1 MKAPELISERLF
13 FEPLGEAHLSNEY
26 VYWMN
31 DPEVN
36 IYLESG
42 GDYSLKKLELFLKQV
57 ESKSMLFWAIRIKE
71 SGKHIGNIK
80 IDPVNERNRTGESGI
95 LIGDKKEWGKG
106 NATEASNTI
115 LEFCFSDNVKLR
127 KVTLGVV
134 AENESA
140 VQLYGKLGFIQEGLL
155 KKQALHMNKWCDV
168 IRMAIFNP
176 SLKF

>member
-1 MKAPELISERLF
+1 LKAPELISERLF

-36 IYLESG
+36 MYLESR
-42 GDYSLKKLELFLKQV
+42 GDYSLKKLELFLKNV
-57 ESKSMLFWAIRIKE
+57 ESNSILFWAIRLKD

-80 IDPVNERNRTGESGI
+80 IDPVNERSRIGEYGI

-106 NATEASNTI
+106 YATEASKAI
-115 LEFCFSDNVKLR
+115 LDFCFSENVQLR

-134 AENESA
+134 VENESA
-140 VQLYGKLGFIQEGLL
+140 VLLYRKLGFIQEGLL
-155 KKQALHMNKWCDV
+155 KQQAFHLHKWCDV

>member
-13 FEPLGEAHLSNEY
+13 FEPLGGVHLSNEY

-42 GDYSLKKLELFLKQV
+42 GDYSIEKLELFLKQV
-57 ESKSMLFWAIRIKE
+57 ESNSILFWAIRLKD

-80 IDPVNERNRTGESGI
+80 IDPVNERNRTGEYGI

-106 NATEASNTI
+106 YATEASNTI
-115 LEFCFSDNVKLR
+115 LEFCFSENVRLR

-140 VQLYGKLGFIQEGLL
+140 VQLYRKLGFIQEGLL
-155 KKQALHMNKWCDV
+155 KKQAFHMNKWCDV
-168 IRMAIFNP
+168 IRMAIFNS